1 METVYGDGSHACIAA
16 VKLDFTLDS
25 PETVVICLVPL
36 ELD

>member
-1 METVYGDGSHACIAA
+1 METVYGDACISA